1 MKRLLMAFALFG
13 WVAMPA
19 LAHRL
24 DEYLQA
30 TILSIEPG
38 SIHATM
44 RLVPGV
50 AVAPGVIA
58 SIDGDHDGVLSPEEQ
73 HRYAERILADLQLKE
88 DGRNL
93 PLHLASVIFPSVN
106 QMMMGAGEI
115 ELAFSA
121 DLPTVRGEHQLVF
134 ENHHQSGIS
143 VYLVNSLVPRDKK
156 LQLEAQSRNQNQSFY
171 QVTLA
176 DADSVTAQGFPWSGF
191 AGAFHLGVHHIAEG
205 TDHLLFLL
213 TLLLPAPLL
222 ALAGRWK
229 GHATVRR
236 SLTQILRIVTAFTL
250 GHSLTLALSGFGL
263 VRLPSRPVEVLI
275 AVSILI
281 SAVHAIRPLFPGWEA
296 VIAASFG
303 LIHGLA
309 FASALNDLGVTGWY
323 RLISVFG
330 FNLGIEAM
338 QLAVVTV
345 TLPALMLLSRTRFYS
360 AFRIAG
366 AAFACV
372 ASCAWIVERVF
383 DQPNPIGNGI
393 ESLAHHGGMLA
404 IVLWVCSAVAWKMQG
419 QDRLISPGSTAVD
432 IRADQALEDAQVPL
446 RQPSRADRR
455 SLGSRTHRGEN
466 GGVYLA
472 PARGRCTDPVPG
484 VDRGRSSQ
492 TYQVHCFTRRQRPV
506 EGS

>member
-1 MKRLLMAFALFG
+1 MALTLFG
-13 WVAMPA
+13 LVAMPA

-30 TILSIEPG
+30 TIFSIEPG

-50 AVAPGVIA
+50 AVASRVIA
-58 SIDGDHDGVLSPEEQ
+58 SIDSDHDGVLSPDEQ
-73 HRYAERILADLQLKE
+73 HRYAERVMADLELKE

-93 PLHLASVIFPSVN
+93 PLHLASVTFPSVE
-106 QMMMGAGEI
+106 QMKMGTGEI
-115 ELAFSA
+115 EIAFSA
-121 DLPTVRGEHQLVF
+121 DLLGVRGAHQVTF
-134 ENHHQSGIS
+134 ENHHQSDIS
-143 VYLVNSLVPRDKK
+143 VYLVNSLVPRDKN
-156 LQLEAQSRNQNQSFY
+156 LQLKAQSRNQNQSFY

-176 DADSVTAQGFPWSGF
+176 DAGSAGAQGFTWSGF
-191 AGAFHLGVHHIAEG
+191 AGAFRLGVRHIAEG

-229 GHATVRR
+229 GRATVRR

-250 GHSLTLALSGFGL
+250 GHSLTLALSGLGL
-263 VRLPSRPVEVLI
+263 VHLPSRPVEVLI
-275 AVSILI
+275 AISILI
-281 SAVHAIRPLFPGWEA
+281 SAIHAMRPLFPGREA
-296 VIAASFG
+296 IIAASFG

-309 FASALNDLGVTGWY
+309 FASALNELGVTGWY

-345 TLPALMLLSRTRFYS
+345 ALPALLLLSRTKSYS

-372 ASCAWIVERVF
+372 ASCAWIAERVLG
-383 DQPNPIGNGI
+383 QPNRIGDGV
-393 ESLAHHGGMLA
+393 ESLAHHG
-404 IVLWVCSAVAWKMQG
+404 VLLAVALWASSALAWMMQG
-419 QDRLISPGSTAVD
+419 QHRLIARGSTT
-432 IRADQALEDAQVPL
+432 IYER
-446 RQPSRADRR
+446 
-455 SLGSRTHRGEN
+455 
-466 GGVYLA
+466 
-472 PARGRCTDPVPG
+472 
-484 VDRGRSSQ
+484 
-492 TYQVHCFTRRQRPV
+492 
-506 EGS
+506 